1 MEKQSDARP
10 VHPRDQNVSKGSEP
24 PVGGGSR
31 SAGLTERWSALAARL
46 LECRFSIADMARA
59 QGLSVRQFERV
70 FRRRFNCCPRH
81 AAARLRM
88 AIALQRLVTN
98 ARVKEIAAELGFYD
112 SAHFCRAFHQYFGL
126 RPSQLRRTLI
136 KSRHTSIERERERTF
151 CRGGPTCRSSTTK
164 VAFLQESGLPGGVQ
178 VPRIRNVGCKSMDA
192 DCGSGEAFRPP
203 SHDKAIN

>member
-112 SAHFCRAFHQYFGL
+112 SAHFCRAFHKYFGL
-126 RPSQLRRTLI
+126 RPSQLRRTMI

-164 VAFLQESGLPGGVQ
+164 CRVFTGIGPSRSGGRCQESAMWDARGMGCRLWVRRGLP
-178 VPRIRNVGCKSMDA
+178 
-192 DCGSGEAFRPP
+192 PP
-203 SHDKAIN
+203 ISR